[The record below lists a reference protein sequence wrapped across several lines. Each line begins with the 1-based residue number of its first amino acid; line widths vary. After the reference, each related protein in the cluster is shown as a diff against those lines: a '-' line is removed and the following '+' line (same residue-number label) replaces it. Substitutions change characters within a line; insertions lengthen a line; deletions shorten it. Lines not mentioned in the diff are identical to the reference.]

1 MAEGA
6 VGGGRG
12 GGRSPGNPSIVEGQ
26 SWRPIPRET
35 DLIPAPPGGQG
46 CRAVGMTGTSMRWQ
60 TGFPGRW
67 AARQEGQNGA
77 RRGATSQWS
86 RAEEVGSRLPKEG
99 SHWPEEDRVS
109 EREPEKRR
117 VVRSGGD
124 SYPGSEG
131 PRGRLALAGVRQG
144 LSLRWSASSGQ
155 LPLSSV
161 TIC

>member
-1 MAEGA
+1 
-6 VGGGRG
+6 
-12 GGRSPGNPSIVEGQ
+12 
-26 SWRPIPRET
+26 
-35 DLIPAPPGGQG
+35 
-46 CRAVGMTGTSMRWQ
+46 MTGTSMRWQ

-77 RRGATSQWS
+77 RRGATSKWS
-86 RAEEVGSRLPKEG
+86 RTEEAGSRLPEEGLLHLHLQEG
-99 SHWPEEDRVS
+99 SHWPEEDGVS

-117 VVRSGGD
+117 VVRSGRD

-131 PRGRLALAGVRQG
+131 PRGRLALAGVRRG
-144 LSLRWSASSGQ
+144 LSLQWSAPSGQ